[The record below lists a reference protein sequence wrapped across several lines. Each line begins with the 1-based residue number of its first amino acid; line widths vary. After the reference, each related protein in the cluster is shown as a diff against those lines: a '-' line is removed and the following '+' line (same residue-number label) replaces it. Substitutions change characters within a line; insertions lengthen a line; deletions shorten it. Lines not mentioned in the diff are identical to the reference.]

1 MSTAPGVARANLPSV
16 PVPTAL
22 VVQNDPDNP
31 PDRLR
36 EWLIDAGLALRTA
49 TPYDGSPLPDTL
61 EGYAALVVL
70 AGPASVNELP
80 VVTWFPRLRD
90 MLRQAVSVQM
100 PTLAICLGA
109 QLLAEALGGRVGPG
123 EAGPEIGPAL
133 VAKRDL
139 AARDPLFGPVPFT
152 PDVVQWH
159 HEGISE
165 LPRGA
170 VLLASSPKY
179 PNQAFRIGAAYG
191 LLFHIE
197 TTPDL
202 VRRWAARDDDKL
214 DDYRIDRERLLARL
228 DEAHADV
235 EDVWR
240 PFTRRFVESALTY
253 HDRQTGAGE
262 PSVGGGPP

>member
-1 MSTAPGVARANLPSV
+1 M

-22 VVQNDPDNP
+22 VVQNDPDEP
-31 PDRLR
+31 AARLGD
-36 EWLIDAGLALRTA
+36 WLVDAGLSLRTV
-49 TPYDGSPLPDTL
+49 TPYDGSMLPGTL
-61 EGYAALVVL
+61 EGYDALVVL
-70 AGPASVNELP
+70 AGGMSVNSGP
-80 VVTWFPRLRD
+80 TVAWFPPLRA
-90 MLRQAVSVQM
+90 LFRQAVSAGL

-109 QLLAEALGGRVGPG
+109 QLLADALGGRVAPG
-123 EAGPEIGPAL
+123 DAGPEIGPAL

-159 HEGISE
+159 REGITE
-165 LPRGA
+165 LPPGA

-179 PNQAFRIGAAYG
+179 SNQAFRIGPAAYG
-191 LLFHIE
+191 LVFHIE

-202 VRRWAARDDDKL
+202 VRRWAAKDVDEL
-214 DDYRIDRERLLARL
+214 DRFGVQRERLLARL

-240 PFTRRFVESALTY
+240 PFTRRFVDSIRSYQQERTATA
-253 HDRQTGAGE
+253 DRPPGGVGAA
-262 PSVGGGPP
+262 